1 MHLIKKI
8 SIIIL
13 LGFFISACHDSPS
26 FNDPVVVYGP
36 YTKLA
41 PGLNFDNKIL
51 FFAKKNGIPF
61 IGNIDVVDHTS
72 ICEGCFSIILFSFE
86 DSIVLRDR
94 IAITNLN
101 IRKKDYELLKNLNH
115 QATNDIGDDKPSKS
129 YYSTHIDDQRLD
141 SYQLYEMADNWIRFE
156 SVDTVTGVII
166 GSFQVHYE
174 KTWEQDPTAPK
185 YVKFSHGAFEFNY
198 KE

>member
-1 MHLIKKI
+1 MWLLKMASL
-8 SIIIL
+8 SIII
-13 LGFFISACHDSPS
+13 GFTLSACHDSPS

-36 YTKLA
+36 YTKLT
-41 PGLNFDNKIL
+41 PGLNFDNKL
-51 FFAKKNGIPF
+51 QFSAKKNGIPF
-61 IGNIDVVDHTS
+61 VGNFDVISHNS
-72 ICEGCFSIILFSFE
+72 ICEGCFSIILMTFE
-86 DSIVLRDR
+86 DSIVKRDR

-115 QATNDIGDDKPSKS
+115 QATDDIGDDKPSKS

-156 SVDTVTGVII
+156 SVDTVTGII
-166 GSFQVHYE
+166 RGSFQVHYE

-185 YVKFSHGAFEFNY
+185 YVKFSDGAFEFNY

>member
-1 MHLIKKI
+1 MWLLKMASL
-8 SIIIL
+8 SIII
-13 LGFFISACHDSPS
+13 GFTLSACHDSPS
-26 FNDPVVVYGP
+26 FNDPVVV
-36 YTKLA
+36 K
-41 PGLNFDNKIL
+41 
-51 FFAKKNGIPF
+51 
-61 IGNIDVVDHTS
+61 
-72 ICEGCFSIILFSFE
+72 
-86 DSIVLRDR
+86 RDR

-115 QATNDIGDDKPSKS
+115 QATDDIGDNKASKS

-156 SVDTVTGVII
+156 SVDTVTGII
-166 GSFQVHYE
+166 RGSFQVHYE

-185 YVKFSHGAFEFNY
+185 YVKFSDGAFEFNY